1 MLFKRD
7 VELIVKLSF
16 FCCIYE
22 SRTYYV
28 LSTMLDILDLII
40 LRAWL
45 YVSVLSPFTD
55 EEDEAQKG

>member
-1 MLFKRD
+1 
-7 VELIVKLSF
+7 
-16 FCCIYE
+16 
-22 SRTYYV
+22 
-28 LSTMLDILDLII
+28 MLDILDLII